1 MLVFLTILLL
11 GTAAIQARPDLTIGE
26 VEDDIFGA
34 VGSQPAPQTSPGPAN
49 TTPILTIEKVRAA
62 IL

>member
-11 GTAAIQARPDLTIGE
+11 GAATQARPDLTIGD
-26 VEDDIFGA
+26 VEEDIFGA
-34 VGSQPAPQTSPGPAN
+34 GTQATPQTSPGPAN